1 MRLPTA
7 LLAAT
12 VLACASAPAM
22 AAPTYYTDFSGF
34 SAAAGVLT
42 TNNLDGAPAGLDWG
56 DFDFGVA
63 GASGTVTT
71 AAYSTGNSAQGAGDD
86 ATFIF
91 TFDAPVFA
99 FGIDIFDLGTS
110 GASSLFILVD
120 GVEHTLFSSVTGA
133 NGNLRFGGV
142 TDASGMTNIS
152 IYSTNQYDVIELDN
166 VSYRG
171 GAVPEPATWAMMLV
185 GFGGLGAALRRRRA
199 LALA

>member
-7 LLAAT
+7 LFAAAA
-12 VLACASAPAM
+12 LACASAPAM
-22 AAPTYYTDFSGF
+22 AATTYTDFASF
-34 SAAAGVLT
+34 SATAGALT
-42 TNNLDGAPAGLDWG
+42 TNNLDGSPAGLDWG

-63 GASGTVTT
+63 GASGTVSG
-71 AAYSTGNSAQGAGDD
+71 AVFGSGNSAKGAGDD

-99 FGIDIFDLGTS
+99 FGIDIFDLGTA

-133 NGNLRFGGV
+133 TGNQRFGGV
-142 TDASGMTNIS
+142 TDAGGMTNIS
-152 IYSTNQYDVIELDN
+152 IYATNANDNIELDN

-171 GAVPEPATWAMMLV
+171 GAVPEPATWAIMLV

-199 LALA
+199 LAFA